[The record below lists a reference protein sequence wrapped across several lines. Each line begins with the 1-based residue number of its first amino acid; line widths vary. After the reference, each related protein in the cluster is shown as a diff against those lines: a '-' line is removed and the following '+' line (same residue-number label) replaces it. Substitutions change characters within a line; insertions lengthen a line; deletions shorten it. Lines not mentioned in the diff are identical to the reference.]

1 MVRIR
6 VQGRKMKTGER
17 NHTLN
22 HYYVLHLLTLTTLPC
37 SITKHMGCKVI
48 KIRRIFKQIITCLT
62 AREPLRKISARFT
75 ISKMLKFQ
83 ILHMTKSIHR
93 LPAIE
98 IRIAI
103 IVVLYNLEEVCVV
116 FNWDFTCI
124 NNWIKIYH
132 FVTEYGERGRER
144 ERQRAGTIESHR
156 MHDVAWWSYHRFHT

>member
-1 MVRIR
+1 MSRNALDDKIGKMIIEFYNTCNLPLQVVAVRIR
-6 VQGRKMKTGER
+6 VQGRKMKTGEQ
-17 NHTLN
+17 NPTLN

-37 SITKHMGCKVI
+37 SITKHMGCTLI
-48 KIRRIFKQIITCLT
+48 KIRRIFKQTITCLT

-103 IVVLYNLEEVCVV
+103 IVVLYNLEEVCIV
-116 FNWDFTCI
+116 FN
-124 NNWIKIYH
+124 
-132 FVTEYGERGRER
+132 
-144 ERQRAGTIESHR
+144 
-156 MHDVAWWSYHRFHT
+156 

>member
-1 MVRIR
+1 MIIEFYNTWNLPLQVVVVRIR

-22 HYYVLHLLTLTTLPC
+22 HYYVLHLLTLTTTLPC
-37 SITKHMGCKVI
+37 SITKHIMGRKVI

-103 IVVLYNLEEVCVV
+103 IVVLYSLEEVC
-116 FNWDFTCI
+116 
-124 NNWIKIYH
+124 
-132 FVTEYGERGRER
+132 FVLN
-144 ERQRAGTIESHR
+144 
-156 MHDVAWWSYHRFHT
+156 